1 MPESRRSRVVLF
13 GDEIILRKAYD
24 LVKNQPKTDVLHGY
38 EGSHDAEEIVFGSPN
53 EVSGQAQVAYLE
65 AAVAA
70 ARAGEIAGI
79 ATAPI
84 SKAAAQAVGFD
95 FPGHT
100 EFLAERFEAPEV
112 AMMFAGPKLKVVLAT
127 VHEALYDLPK
137 VLTSERITLAIRLAA
152 ESLCRDFGKT
162 CPLIGV
168 LGLNPHAGEGGRFG
182 DQEATVIEPAIAA
195 ARAQIG
201 YQAEVVGP
209 LVPDAAFRMDLD
221 CYIAMYHDQGLIPV
235 KLVDFDESVNM
246 TLGLPIVRTSPDHGV
261 AYDIAGKGDARP
273 TSMIAAIDLA
283 FRLIDQRRA
292 N

>member
-1 MPESRRSRVVLF
+1 MWT
-13 GDEIILRKAYD
+13 I
-24 LVKNQPKTDVLHGY
+24 
-38 EGSHDAEEIVFGSPN
+38 FGSRGRRYWGVVMTRSQ
-53 EVSGQAQVAYLE
+53 VSGRAQVAYLE

-70 ARAGEIAGI
+70 ARSGEIAGI

-84 SKAAAQAVGFD
+84 SKAAAQSVGFA

-100 EFLAERFEAPEV
+100 EFLAERFSAPEV

-182 DQEATVIEPAIAA
+182 NQEAEVIEPAI
-195 ARAQIG
+195 
-201 YQAEVVGP
+201 
-209 LVPDAAFRMDLD
+209 
-221 CYIAMYHDQGLIPV
+221 
-235 KLVDFDESVNM
+235 
-246 TLGLPIVRTSPDHGV
+246 VRIEAGV
-261 AYDIAGKGDARP
+261 MLARP
-273 TSMIAAIDLA
+273 PCVVSGRTQHFARHGRVRKVTSRTLVIKA
-283 FRLIDQRRA
+283 R
-292 N
+292 